1 MPKPI
6 RIQKLLSDSGILS
19 RRKTE
24 EYIAAGR
31 ITVNGRKAE
40 PGQPALPTDVIAIDG
55 IRVRLE
61 QNKENL
67 YIMLNKPRGYVTTTS
82 DELGRRCVTQLVE
95 DLDARVYPV
104 GRLDRDSE
112 GLLLLTNDGQ
122 FANLIM
128 HPSHHIGKTYRVT
141 VRPGITE
148 EQCVAL
154 STGVDIGK
162 DGEVEMTA
170 PATVL
175 VLEKYPDRAVVQITI
190 TQGKNRQ
197 VRRMCEAL
205 GLTVARLKRTAIG
218 PLRLG
223 MLPPGEWRELK
234 KSELI
239 ALRNSGGGA
248 AAQAAPEAPEAPPAR
263 EKKKPARDKAAPKT
277 KPGPAKGGA
286 PASKAKPGSAKGG
299 TPGPKP
305 GPRPAKG
312 KAPAGKASAPKK
324 PGPKRAGEEGMS
336 RDRSG
341 GLRFR
346 SPDKPRRGGKGGGRR

>member
-1 MPKPI
+1 MAKTI
-6 RIQKLLSDSGILS
+6 RIQKYLGDGGILS

-24 EYIAAGR
+24 EYIKAGR
-31 ITVNGRKAE
+31 ITVNGRPAA
-40 PGQPALPTDVIAIDG
+40 PGHPVAPGDVIAIDG
-55 IRVRLE
+55 QRVRVE
-61 QNKENL
+61 RDKENL
-67 YIMLNKPRGYVTTTS
+67 YLMLNKPRGYVTTTS
-82 DELGRRCVTQLVE
+82 DELGRRCVTQLLEGVE
-95 DLDARVYPV
+95 ARVYPV

-148 EQCVAL
+148 DQCVAL
-154 STGVDIGK
+154 AAGVDIGR
-162 DGEVEMTA
+162 DGEKEITA

-190 TQGKNRQ
+190 AQGKNRQ
-197 VRRMCEAL
+197 VRRMCEAV

-223 MLPPGEWRELK
+223 MLQPGEWRELK

-239 ALRNSGGGA
+239 ALRNAGGGT
-248 AAQAAPEAPEAPPAR
+248 AAPQPPQ
-263 EKKKPARDKAAPKT
+263 
-277 KPGPAKGGA
+277 
-286 PASKAKPGSAKGG
+286 
-299 TPGPKP
+299 
-305 GPRPAKG
+305 
-312 KAPAGKASAPKK
+312 PKK
-324 PGPKRAGEEGMS
+324 PPKPKSAKPKTATGAAKGTAVRPGKSAGDGMR

-341 GLRFR
+341 GMRFA
-346 SPDKPRRGGKGGGRR
+346 PDKPAKRGARRGGPKG

>member
-24 EYIAAGR
+24 EYIRAGR
-31 ITVNGRKAE
+31 LTVNGRPAE
-40 PGQPALPTDVIAIDG
+40 PGHPTLPTDVIAIDG
-55 IRVRLE
+55 QRVRLE
-61 QNKENL
+61 KKKENL

-95 DLDARVYPV
+95 ELETRVYPV

-148 EQCVAL
+148 EQCIAL
-154 STGVDIGK
+154 SAGVDIGEEGK
-162 DGEVEMTA
+162 PELTA

-175 VLEKYPDRAVVQITI
+175 VLDKFPDRAVVQITI

-197 VRRMCEAL
+197 VRRMCEAV

-223 MLPPGEWRELK
+223 MLAPGQWRELK

-239 ALRNSGGGA
+239 ALRGA
-248 AAQAAPEAPEAPPAR
+248 
-263 EKKKPARDKAAPKT
+263 
-277 KPGPAKGGA
+277 
-286 PASKAKPGSAKGG
+286 
-299 TPGPKP
+299 
-305 GPRPAKG
+305 
-312 KAPAGKASAPKK
+312 
-324 PGPKRAGEEGMS
+324 
-336 RDRSG
+336 
-341 GLRFR
+341 
-346 SPDKPRRGGKGGGRR
+346 GGGRREGEAGFLRQQQGGAPRTEKKRRAPEEVFPQSRQRAEGRHEPGPLRRSAL

>member
-40 PGQPALPTDVIAIDG
+40 PGHPAYPTDAIAIDG
-55 IRVRLE
+55 VRVRLE
-61 QNKENL
+61 KKKENR

-95 DLDARVYPV
+95 ELETRVYPV

-128 HPSHHIGKTYRVT
+128 HPSHHITKTYRVT
-141 VRPGITE
+141 IRPGITE
-148 EQCVAL
+148 DQCTAL
-154 STGVDIGK
+154 AAGVDIGEADK
-162 DGEVEMTA
+162 PEITA

-190 TQGKNRQ
+190 AQGKNRQ

-205 GLTVARLKRTAIG
+205 GLTVARLKRTAVG

-223 MLPPGEWRELK
+223 MLPPGQWRELK

-239 ALRNSGGGA
+239 ALRNASGGA
-248 AAQAAPEAPEAPPAR
+248 AAQPQEPRRPGKQAGAR
-263 EKKKPARDKAAPKT
+263 PTAKKPSVPRRDPD
-277 KPGPAKGGA
+277 
-286 PASKAKPGSAKGG
+286 
-299 TPGPKP
+299 
-305 GPRPAKG
+305 
-312 KAPAGKASAPKK
+312 
-324 PGPKRAGEEGMS
+324 GMT

-346 SPDKPRRGGKGGGRR
+346 LEEEKRSPRPASTRGSRPGPKGPKGAGGARTGAKGGKGR

>member
-24 EYIAAGR
+24 EYIRAGR
-31 ITVNGRKAE
+31 ITVNGRPAE
-40 PGQPALPTDVIAIDG
+40 PGHPTLPTDVIAIDG
-55 IRVRLE
+55 QRVRLE
-61 QNKENL
+61 KKKENL

-95 DLDARVYPV
+95 ELETRVYPV

-148 EQCVAL
+148 EQCIAL
-154 STGVDIGK
+154 SAGVDIGEP
-162 DGEVEMTA
+162 GTPEVTA

-205 GLTVARLKRTAIG
+205 GLEVARLKRTAIG

-223 MLPPGEWRELK
+223 MLPPGQWRELK

-239 ALRNSGGGA
+239 ALRGAGGGVA
-248 AAQAAPEAPEAPPAR
+248 EAAPARPEKTTQPKRTAQPEKAAR
-263 EKKKPARDKAAPKT
+263 SEKPA
-277 KPGPAKGGA
+277 GGSGKG
-286 PASKAKPGSAKGG
+286 SR
-299 TPGPKP
+299 PGPKKAGAPRKDKPAQGSGKGP
-305 GPRPAKG
+305 GKQRSG
-312 KAPAGKASAPKK
+312 RE
-324 PGPKRAGEEGMS
+324 PGDGMS

-341 GLRFR
+341 GLRFK
-346 SPDKPRRGGKGGGRR
+346 SPDKHPRKGGPRR

>member
-24 EYIAAGR
+24 EYIRAGR
-31 ITVNGRKAE
+31 LTVNGRPAE
-40 PGQPALPTDVIAIDG
+40 PGHPTLPTDVIAIDG
-55 IRVRLE
+55 QRVRLE
-61 QNKENL
+61 KKKENL

-95 DLDARVYPV
+95 ELETRVYPV

-148 EQCVAL
+148 EQCIAL
-154 STGVDIGK
+154 SAGVDIGEEGK
-162 DGEVEMTA
+162 PELTA

-175 VLEKYPDRAVVQITI
+175 VLDKFPDRAVVQITI

-197 VRRMCEAL
+197 VRRMCEAV

-223 MLPPGEWRELK
+223 MLAPGQWRELK

-239 ALRNSGGGA
+239 ALRGAGGGA
-248 AAQAAPEAPEAPPAR
+248 AAEALPAAGK
-263 EKKKPARDKAAPKT
+263 EKPVSS
-277 KPGPAKGGA
+277 GSSKGG
-286 PASKAKPGSAKGG
+286 
-299 TPGPKP
+299 
-305 GPRPAKG
+305 R
-312 KAPAGKASAPKK
+312 
-324 PGPKRAGEEGMS
+324 PGPKRSGGPQKKFSPKAGKEPRDGMS

-341 GLRFR
+341 GLRFKAPDKR
-346 SPDKPRRGGKGGGRR
+346 SPRGGPRK

>member
-1 MPKPI
+1 M
-6 RIQKLLSDSGILS
+6 
-19 RRKTE
+19 
-24 EYIAAGR
+24 
-31 ITVNGRKAE
+31 
-40 PGQPALPTDVIAIDG
+40 
-55 IRVRLE
+55 RLE
-61 QNKENL
+61 KKKENL

-95 DLDARVYPV
+95 ELETRVYPV

-148 EQCVAL
+148 EQCIAL
-154 STGVDIGK
+154 SAGVDIGEEGK
-162 DGEVEMTA
+162 PELTA

-175 VLEKYPDRAVVQITI
+175 VLDKFPDRAVVQITI

-197 VRRMCEAL
+197 VRRMCEAV

-223 MLPPGEWRELK
+223 MLAPGQWRELK

-239 ALRNSGGGA
+239 ALRGAGGGA
-248 AAQAAPEAPEAPPAR
+248 AAEALPAAGKEKPVSSGGGNDSDFAGSRRTSPRLLPGKGAPKPRPPAGIYR
-263 EKKKPARDKAAPKT
+263 LPGRLLPGLVPGGPGGT
-277 KPGPAKGGA
+277 LPGPGGRGGGQ
-286 PASKAKPGSAKGG
+286 PAGR
-299 TPGPKP
+299 
-305 GPRPAKG
+305 RPA
-312 KAPAGKASAPKK
+312 AG
-324 PGPKRAGEEGMS
+324 GP
-336 RDRSG
+336 
-341 GLRFR
+341 F
-346 SPDKPRRGGKGGGRR
+346 SPL

>member
-1 MPKPI
+1 MAKTI
-6 RIQKLLSDSGILS
+6 RIQKYLGDGGILS

-24 EYIAAGR
+24 EYIKAGR
-31 ITVNGRKAE
+31 ITVNGRPAALGHPVG
-40 PGQPALPTDVIAIDG
+40 PGDVIAIDG
-55 IRVRLE
+55 QRVRVE
-61 QNKENL
+61 WDKENL

-82 DELGRRCVTQLVE
+82 DELGRRCVTQLLEGVE
-95 DLDARVYPV
+95 ARVYPV
-104 GRLDRDSE
+104 GRLDKDSE

-148 EQCVAL
+148 EQCTAL
-154 STGVDIGK
+154 AAGVDIGEE
-162 DGEVEMTA
+162 GEPEITA

-190 TQGKNRQ
+190 AQGKNRQ
-197 VRRMCEAL
+197 VRRMCEAV

-223 MLPPGEWRELK
+223 MLKPGDWRELK

-239 ALRNSGGGA
+239 ALRNAGGGA
-248 AAQAAPEAPEAPPAR
+248 AAPQPPQP
-263 EKKKPARDKAAPKT
+263 KKPGTQAK
-277 KPGPAKGGA
+277 KP
-286 PASKAKPGSAKGG
+286 
-299 TPGPKP
+299 
-305 GPRPAKG
+305 
-312 KAPAGKASAPKK
+312 KAPAGSRPKEQPR
-324 PGPKRAGEEGMS
+324 PGPKAAKGAPKAPRPAARGDAGDGMR

-341 GLRFR
+341 GLRFAA
-346 SPDKPRRGGKGGGRR
+346 PDKPARRGGQKGGPKR

>member
-19 RRKTE
+19 RRTTE
-24 EYIAAGR
+24 DYIAAGR

-40 PGQPALPTDVIAIDG
+40 PGHPTYPTDAIAIDG
-55 IRVRLE
+55 VRVRLE
-61 QNKENL
+61 KKKENR

-95 DLDARVYPV
+95 DLETRVYPV

-148 EQCVAL
+148 DQCVAL
-154 STGVDIGK
+154 SAGVDIGR
-162 DGEVEMTA
+162 DGEKEVTA

-205 GLTVARLKRTAIG
+205 GLTVARLKRTAVG

-223 MLPPGEWRELK
+223 MLPPGQWRELK

-239 ALRNSGGGA
+239 ALRNAGGGIA
-248 AAQAAPEAPEAPPAR
+248 AEAALQSSEQEKKQPAPSPARGKKQAA
-263 EKKKPARDKAAPKT
+263 KPRQGQKRTGAKQSSPKN
-277 KPGPAKGGA
+277 
-286 PASKAKPGSAKGG
+286 ASGDRMK
-299 TPGPKP
+299 
-305 GPRPAKG
+305 
-312 KAPAGKASAPKK
+312 
-324 PGPKRAGEEGMS
+324 
-336 RDRSG
+336 RDRTG
-341 GLRFR
+341 GMRFQA
-346 SPDKPRRGGKGGGRR
+346 PDKPRGGRRGGSGK

>member
-31 ITVNGRKAE
+31 ITVNGKKAE
-40 PGQPALPTDVIAIDG
+40 PGHPTYPTDHIAIDG
-55 IRVRLE
+55 VRVRLE
-61 QNKENL
+61 KKKENR

-95 DLDARVYPV
+95 ELDTRLYPV

-122 FANLIM
+122 FANLVM

-148 EQCVAL
+148 DQCVAL
-154 STGVDIGK
+154 SAGVDIGQE
-162 DGEVEMTA
+162 GEPEITA

-218 PLRLG
+218 PVKLG

-239 ALRNSGGGA
+239 ALRNAGGGA
-248 AAQAAPEAPEAPPAR
+248 AAEGSSRQPEAPPPAAG
-263 EKKKPARDKAAPKT
+263 KK
-277 KPGPAKGGA
+277 
-286 PASKAKPGSAKGG
+286 
-299 TPGPKP
+299 PGPKP
-305 GPRPAKG
+305 GPKARQSQSARPRKE
-312 KAPAGKASAPKK
+312 K
-324 PGPKRAGEEGMS
+324 PRREGDGMS
-336 RDRSG
+336 RDRTG
-341 GLRFR
+341 GVRFQL
-346 SPDKPRRGGKGGGRR
+346 PDKHSRGGSRGGRNG

>member
-24 EYIAAGR
+24 EYIRAGR
-31 ITVNGRKAE
+31 LTVNGRPAE
-40 PGQPALPTDVIAIDG
+40 PGHPTLPTDVIAIDG
-55 IRVRLE
+55 QRVRLE
-61 QNKENL
+61 KKKENL

-95 DLDARVYPV
+95 ELETRVYPV

-148 EQCVAL
+148 DQCVAL
-154 STGVDIGK
+154 AAGVDIGK
-162 DGEVEMTA
+162 DGEKEITA

-190 TQGKNRQ
+190 AQGKNRQ
-197 VRRMCEAL
+197 VRRMCEAV

-223 MLPPGEWRELK
+223 MLQPGEWRELK

-239 ALRNSGGGA
+239 ALRNAGGGT
-248 AAQAAPEAPEAPPAR
+248 AAPQPPQ
-263 EKKKPARDKAAPKT
+263 
-277 KPGPAKGGA
+277 
-286 PASKAKPGSAKGG
+286 
-299 TPGPKP
+299 
-305 GPRPAKG
+305 
-312 KAPAGKASAPKK
+312 PKK
-324 PGPKRAGEEGMS
+324 PPNPTTAKPKPATGGGRPGRSAGDGMR

-341 GLRFR
+341 GMRFA
-346 SPDKPRRGGKGGGRR
+346 PDKPAKRGARRGGHKG

>member
-24 EYIAAGR
+24 EYIRAGR
-31 ITVNGRKAE
+31 ITVNGRPAQ
-40 PGQPALPTDVIAIDG
+40 PGHPTLPADVIAIDG
-55 IRVRLE
+55 ERVRLE
-61 QNKENL
+61 KKKENL
-67 YIMLNKPRGYVTTTS
+67 YIMLNKPLGYVTTTS

-95 DLDARVYPV
+95 ELETRVYPV

-148 EQCVAL
+148 EQCIAL
-154 STGVDIGK
+154 SAGVDIGEP
-162 DGEVEMTA
+162 GAPEVTA

-205 GLTVARLKRTAIG
+205 GLEVARLKRTAIG

-223 MLPPGEWRELK
+223 MLPPGRWRELK

-239 ALRNSGGGA
+239 ALRGAGGGT
-248 AAQAAPEAPEAPPAR
+248 AAQAVPAGEPE
-263 EKKKPARDKAAPKT
+263 KPARSGGSGKGSR
-277 KPGPAKGGA
+277 PGPKKAGA
-286 PASKAKPGSAKGG
+286 PRKDKPAQRPGKPGSGKG
-299 TPGPKP
+299 PGKRSGREP
-305 GPRPAKG
+305 GD
-312 KAPAGKASAPKK
+312 
-324 PGPKRAGEEGMS
+324 GMS

-341 GLRFR
+341 GLRFK
-346 SPDKPRRGGKGGGRR
+346 SPDKHPRKGGPRR

>member
-1 MPKPI
+1 MAKTI
-6 RIQKLLSDSGILS
+6 RIQKYLGDGGILS

-24 EYIAAGR
+24 EYIKAGR
-31 ITVNGRKAE
+31 ITVNGRPAA
-40 PGQPALPTDVIAIDG
+40 PGHPVGPGDVIAIDG
-55 IRVRLE
+55 QRVRVE
-61 QNKENL
+61 RDKENL

-162 DGEVEMTA
+162 DGETEMTA

-248 AAQAAPEAPEAPPAR
+248 AAQAAPEPPEAS
-263 EKKKPARDKAAPKT
+263 PARDKAAPKT
-277 KPGPAKGGA
+277 KPGPAKSSA
-286 PASKAKPGSAKGG
+286 PASKAKSGSAKNG
-299 TPGPKP
+299 TPGPKTKP
-305 GPRPAKG
+305 GPRPA
-312 KAPAGKASAPKK
+312 APKK

>member
-19 RRKTE
+19 RRKAE

-40 PGQPALPTDVIAIDG
+40 PGHPTHPTDAIAIDG
-55 IRVRLE
+55 VRVRLD
-61 QNKENL
+61 QKKENL
-67 YIMLNKPRGYVTTTS
+67 YLMLNKPRGYVTTTS
-82 DELGRRCVTQLVE
+82 DELGRRCVTQLLE
-95 DLDARVYPV
+95 GLDARVYPV

-112 GLLLLTNDGQ
+112 GLLLFTNDGQ

-128 HPSHHIGKTYRVT
+128 HPSHHISKTYRVT

-154 STGVDIGK
+154 STGVDIGR
-162 DGEVEMTA
+162 DGEPEITG

-205 GLTVARLKRTAIG
+205 GLTVARLKRTSVG

-239 ALRNSGGGA
+239 ALRNSGGGIA
-248 AAQAAPEAPEAPPAR
+248 AGAAEAPAQ
-263 EKKKPARDKAAPKT
+263 KK
-277 KPGPAKGGA
+277 
-286 PASKAKPGSAKGG
+286 
-299 TPGPKP
+299 KP
-305 GPRPAKG
+305 GPRPAQG
-312 KAPAGKASAPKK
+312 KAPSRSGSTQGQRK
-324 PGPKRAGEEGMS
+324 PGRGDGMS
-336 RDRSG
+336 RDRTG
-341 GLRFR
+341 GVRFQA
-346 SPDKPRRGGKGGGRR
+346 SDKPRRGGPHTSSQNNNITH

>member
-6 RIQKLLSDSGILS
+6 RIQKYLSDNGVLS

-24 EYIAAGR
+24 EYIQAGR
-31 ITVNGRKAE
+31 ITVNGHRAE
-40 PGQPALPTDVIAIDG
+40 PGHPVTPRDVIAIDG
-55 IRVRLE
+55 QRVTV
-61 QNKENL
+61 QTKKEPI

-95 DLDARVYPV
+95 EVEGRVYPV
-104 GRLDRDSE
+104 GRLDKDSE
-112 GLLLLTNDGQ
+112 GLLLMTNDGQ

-128 HPSHHIGKTYRVT
+128 HPSHHITKTYRVT

-148 EQCVAL
+148 DQCVAL
-154 STGVDIGK
+154 SAGVDIGTPDK
-162 DGEVEMTA
+162 PEPTA

-197 VRRMCEAL
+197 VRRMCEAV

-223 MLPPGEWRELK
+223 MLPPGQWRELK

-239 ALRNSGGGA
+239 ALRGASGGTP
-248 AAQAAPEAPEAPPAR
+248 APVEAPQPA
-263 EKKKPARDKAAPKT
+263 KKPAAKKSAAPQK
-277 KPGPAKGGA
+277 
-286 PASKAKPGSAKGG
+286 
-299 TPGPKP
+299 
-305 GPRPAKG
+305 
-312 KAPAGKASAPKK
+312 SAPRKSSD
-324 PGPKRAGEEGMS
+324 GIT

-341 GLRFR
+341 ALRFR
-346 SPDKPRRGGKGGGRR
+346 PEEERPRRGAAGRPGKDRPAHSAKDHPVRSGEDRRVSAAKNRSGRPSKGTQGGGKPRKGGPRP